1 MDPKT
6 LIVRFTGAPDAENLP
21 EILGGDLLEC
31 RNMEGTNCY
40 CDPAAEALLARRFR
54 AFPVRGVHWIDTG
67 DYHYCSKLWT
77 DRIDAPFDLVVTDN
91 HPDMQAPAFGDI
103 LSCGGWVRKALE
115 GNPYL
120 REVWIVGIDPAL
132 KGECGGFGDRVHVVD
147 REEVARMAPEE
158 VAAPLSGRP
167 VYLSVDRD
175 VLDRTY
181 ARTDWDQGTMT
192 LDWLCGFID
201 GLGARADLLGADVC
215 GAITEEKGG
224 KAEDFAVN
232 RTTAL
237 RLHGL
242 FSLYL

>member
-1 MDPKT
+1 MDSKT

-21 EILGGDLLEC
+21 EILGGSLLEC
-31 RNMEGTNCY
+31 RKLEGTNCY
-40 CDPAAEALLARRFR
+40 CDPAAEALLAQRFR
-54 AFPVRGVHWIDTG
+54 AFTVRCVHWIDTG

-77 DRIDAPFDLVVTDN
+77 DRIDVPFDLVVADN

-115 GNPYL
+115 ENPYL
-120 REVWIVGIDPAL
+120 REVWIVGVDPAL

-147 REEVARMAPEE
+147 REEVARVAPED
-158 VAAPLSGRP
+158 VAARLSGRP

-192 LDWLCGFID
+192 LDWLCGFIACSV
-201 GLGARADLLGADVC
+201 LRADLLGADVC
-215 GAITEEKGG
+215 GAITEKKGG

-232 RTTAL
+232 RATAL
-237 RLHGL
+237 RLHEL